1 MSLLATKIDLLTAL
15 ILGLGGIAACRT
27 SSTDGSVQGVSQQA
41 VPLAAPPTSLSTPSE
56 PPNSARLRNEIKTV
70 DGLMSASPRS
80 GLADRGAA
88 LYFLADR
95 YLQLGDRLKA
105 LALLQRC
112 VALDEGFDP
121 TDDPTFAS
129 LRSDAAFRQLV
140 EQVRRRYPPLH
151 GAHIALTLTQKDLFP
166 EGLAVD
172 STKRVFYMSN
182 MHLKKIVKI
191 AETGEVTDFV
201 SPDLYDLTL
210 VLGVHVDPADH
221 SVWCATYPAGKNR
234 SEIVH
239 FDEHGQLL
247 ERYTPPGTGPHAL
260 NDLVLRDTRE
270 IYVTDTR
277 GNRVYRFDR
286 TLHRFTE
293 LKLSRPVFWP
303 NGITISGD
311 GYALYI
317 ADLLGVVRLDLNTN
331 QSEDVVPASHDTL
344 AGIDGLYWY
353 RGSFVGV
360 QYGTGA
366 NRVVRWKLSP
376 DGRRVA
382 SSEVLERRTELV
394 KNPTTGAILDEQFY
408 FIADTG
414 IDNLDSDGKIVDMTK
429 KLEPLHIAVVSLK

>member
-1 MSLLATKIDLLTAL
+1 MSLLAIKINLLTAL
-15 ILGLGGIAACRT
+15 VLGLGVTAAWCT
-27 SSTDGSVQGVSQQA
+27 SSTDSSLQGASQQGI
-41 VPLAAPPTSLSTPSE
+41 PPAEPSTSPSVPSE
-56 PPNSARLRNEIKTV
+56 LPNSARVRDEIKIV
-70 DGLMSASPRS
+70 EGLMSASPRS
-80 GLADRGAA
+80 GVADRGAA
-88 LYFLADR
+88 LYFLADH
-95 YLQLGDRLKA
+95 YLRLGERVQA

-121 TDDPTFAS
+121 TDDPAFAS
-129 LRSDAAFRQLV
+129 LKNDTVFRQLA
-140 EQVRRRYPPLH
+140 EQVRQRYPSVH
-151 GAHIALTLTQKDLFP
+151 RAHVAFTLAQKDLFP

-172 STKRVFYMSN
+172 TTKRLFYMSN
-182 MHLKKIVKI
+182 MHFKKIVKI
-191 AETGEVTDFV
+191 TETAEVTDFV
-201 SPDLYDLTL
+201 SPDLYDLML

-221 SVWCATYPAGKNR
+221 SVWCATYPGEKNR

-247 ERYTPPGTGPHAL
+247 ERYTPPGTGPHTL

-270 IYVTDTR
+270 IYMTDTQ

-303 NGITISGD
+303 NGITISDD
-311 GYALYI
+311 GNVLYI
-317 ADLLGVVRLDLNTN
+317 ADLLGVVRLDLKTN
-331 QSEDVVPASHDTL
+331 QSEEVVPAPHDTL

-353 RGSFVGV
+353 NGSFVGV

-366 NRVVRWKLSP
+366 NRVMRWNLSP

-382 SSEVLERRTELV
+382 SSEVLERGTELV

-408 FIADTG
+408 FIADSG
-414 IDNLDSDGKIVDMTK
+414 IDNLDRDGKIVDMTK
-429 KLEPLHIAVVSLK
+429 LESLHIAVVSLK